1 VSTVEIRLQLLKDVG
16 AGFSK
21 HETVKHLIDRFRI
34 SRSAAYY
41 HFKTKDRWLKDYAD
55 FSDSRNLLFQVLTQL
70 NYVNREASYQYLQT
84 ADPNAKIGFLR
95 VRLDALGKLAEYSV
109 IPELTRDLEE
119 IKRTIGERR

>member
-1 VSTVEIRLQLLKDVG
+1 MSTVEIRLQLLKDVG
-16 AGFSK
+16 AGFSM
-21 HETVKHLIDRFRI
+21 HETVKHLIEKFQI

-41 HFKTKDRWLKDYAD
+41 HFKTRDRWLKDYAD

-109 IPELTRDLEE
+109 IPELTRDIEE
-119 IKRTIGERR
+119 IKRNMAGRR